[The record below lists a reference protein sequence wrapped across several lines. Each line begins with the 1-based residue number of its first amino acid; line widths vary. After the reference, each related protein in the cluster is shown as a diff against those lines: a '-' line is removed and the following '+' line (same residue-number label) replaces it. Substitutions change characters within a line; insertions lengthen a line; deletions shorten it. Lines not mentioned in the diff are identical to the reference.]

1 MLEKSKRIKILVFL
15 LFPILLNLLSS
26 CSPSSKEILIASTTS
41 LIDFGLVDRIIPLF
55 EKNYNFKLTV
65 ISVGSGQAL
74 EMARRGKVDA
84 IFSHIPQE
92 EDRLL
97 KEGFGISRIP
107 FAFNY
112 FILVGPPENPAKIEK
127 GESLKS
133 AFKKIYNSKALF
145 ISRGDNSGTHF
156 KELEIWKLAGIRP
169 GKEKWYLEL
178 GVGMG
183 QALITA
189 SEKSAY
195 TISDMTTFLKMKN
208 NLNLKIITEDREHKN
223 IYSLII
229 LRGTEGEKVSTLEK
243 FILSEDFKKIISEC
257 GIVDGEKTLFP
268 YEFEKGF

>member
-1 MLEKSKRIKILVFL
+1 MLEKSESVKIFVVFL
-15 LFPILLNLLSS
+15 SSIFLNLLFS

-41 LIDFGLVDRIIPLF
+41 LYDFGLIDRIIPLF

-74 EMARRGKVDA
+74 EMAKRGKVDA
-84 IFSHIPQE
+84 IFSHMPKE
-92 EDRLL
+92 EDKLL
-97 KEGFGISRIP
+97 KEGLGISRIP

-127 GESLKS
+127 GEYLKS
-133 AFKKIYNSKALF
+133 AFRKIYKSKALF

-156 KELEIWKLAGIRP
+156 KELEIWKLAGINPR
-169 GKEKWYLEL
+169 KEKWYLEL

-208 NLNLKIITEDREHKN
+208 RLNLKIITEDREQKN

-229 LRGTEGEKVSTLEK
+229 LKGIERDRASTLEK
-243 FILSEDFKKIISEC
+243 FILSENFQKIVLEC

-268 YEFEKGF
+268 YGI